1 MGRGGWITEAR
12 CFQLSIDAP
21 LIVGRPDKL
30 GRMVGDHLSV
40 LVSQYQNALIDFMSD
55 LGTSPGP

>member
-12 CFQLSIDAP
+12 CFQLNIDAP

-30 GRMVGDHLSV
+30 GRMAGDHLNV
-40 LVSQYQNALIDFMSD
+40 LVSQYPNALIHFMSD